1 MNVHRFFPPFN
12 EINLLTFFHLRQIS
26 LFVNV
31 SQFTTLHIGFRLA
44 VLRNPETITTA
55 FENRQ
60 KFRRRVNFQ

>member
-1 MNVHRFFPPFN
+1 MFIDSFR
-12 EINLLTFFHLRQIS
+12 LLTKLICLPYFHLRQIS